1 LQKNQQFFAKSGFSV
16 KWRQLFLILALAA
29 PLVIFPLSGAAAQ
42 KNQGTTAKV
51 EAEGQVQAKPD
62 KATLHFT
69 VLTEAPQAQE
79 AAQANAKEAE
89 KFLTAVKKALGKEDK
104 VETLDYRVLPIFRKK
119 ELVQGKEKIRTDE
132 IAGYR
137 ASHRFK
143 VELRDLEKIGQVS
156 DTALKNG
163 ANQVQG
169 PFFSHTQQEDL
180 QRQAAVKALERA
192 RKLADALAQAAGLK
206 VKRVEHIN
214 TTHDIHP
221 RMLGLAKAVAPSG
234 GQEVETPI
242 EVGEIT
248 FRARLTVTFVLA
260 P

>member
-1 LQKNQQFFAKSGFSV
+1 MKKDKQFFAKSGFSV
-16 KWRQLFLILALAA
+16 RWRQVFLSLALAV
-29 PLVIFPLSGAAAQ
+29 PLAIFPLLGAAAE
-42 KNQGTTAKV
+42 KTPGTTAKI

-62 KATLHFT
+62 TATLHFT
-69 VLTEAPQAQE
+69 ILTEAPQAQE

-89 KFLTAVKKALGKEDK
+89 KFLAAVKKALGKEDK
-104 VETLDYRVLPIFRKK
+104 VETLDYRVLPIYRHK
-119 ELVQGKEKIRTDE
+119 ETVQGKGKIMTDE

-143 VELRDLEKIGQVS
+143 VELRDLQKIGQLS

-169 PFFSHTQQEDL
+169 PFFSHSQQEDL

-206 VKRVEHIN
+206 VTGVEEIN
-214 TTHDIHP
+214 TTHDLHP
-221 RMLGLAKAVAPSG
+221 RMFGLAKAAAPAGS
-234 GQEVETPI
+234 QEAETPI

-248 FRARLTVTFVLA
+248 FRARLTVTFALA

>member
-1 LQKNQQFFAKSGFSV
+1 MKINEQFFAKFGFSV
-16 KWRQLFLILALAA
+16 RWRQVFLILTLAV
-29 PLVIFPLSGAAAQ
+29 PLAIFPLLGAAAE
-42 KNQGTTAKV
+42 KNQDTTVKV
-51 EAEGQVQAKPD
+51 EAEGQVQATPD

-69 VLTEAPQAQE
+69 ILTEAPQAPE
-79 AAQANAKEAE
+79 AAQANAQEAE

-119 ELVQGKEKIRTDE
+119 EIVQGNKKIRTDE

-143 VELRDLEKIGQVS
+143 VELRDLQKIGQVS

-206 VKRVEHIN
+206 VTRVKQIN

-221 RMLGLAKAVAPSG
+221 RMFGLASAAAPPG
-234 GQEVETPI
+234 GKEMETLI

-248 FRARLTVTFVLA
+248 FKARLTVTFALA